1 MCTLWPP
8 RLVTPQLR
16 TASRPVG
23 TVTLDMLSVNSGSKP
38 QPAPSKSTSQIGKEG
53 RKKKREKLPTAQSG
67 VKVPRV
73 DRLVRERRKLSYL
86 RDQLKWA
93 AIRAIRHKRSR
104 SRSSRDLPAIKG
116 AVAVRQSVPIQIQVK
131 LEANSWAMISGE
143 QPRRS
148 RSLTGTAYCVFES
161 LSHTHTDTHFG
172 RYSNRWKR
180 GNCQDWSSSDCCW
193 NYKKIRNQI

>member
-104 SRSSRDLPAIKG
+104 SSRDLPAIKG

-161 LSHTHTDTHFG
+161 LSHTHTHFG

-180 GNCQDWSSSDCCW
+180 GNCQEWSSSDCCW
-193 NYKKIRNQI
+193 NYEKIRNQI